1 MDEIGIIHFASIA
14 IQDESK
20 ESHKFLIERA
30 KEKGI
35 LISFDVNLRFNL
47 WEDMNEY
54 YNTIQ
59 EFLPYVDILK
69 ISDNELEFVTGT
81 NNIEKAL
88 EDKFKHI
95 SHVLYT
101 KGENG
106 SEVYHNGFK
115 VLNTIP
121 NVKVI
126 DTTGAGDAFVGAYI
140 SKLLKTEEDKKK
152 LSIINLENISR
163 FATNYASLS
172 TTNIGAI
179 SSYVDEE
186 KYKEIFNKI

>member
-1 MDEIGIIHFASIA
+1 MRD
-14 IQDESK
+14 
-20 ESHKFLIERA
+20 
-30 KEKGI
+30 
-35 LISFDVNLRFNL
+35 
-47 WEDMNEY
+47 Y

-88 EDKFKHI
+88 KDKFKHI

-140 SKLLKTEEDKKK
+140 SKLLKTEGDKKK
-152 LSIINLENISR
+152 LSIIDLENISR

-172 TTNIGAI
+172 TTQIGAI
-179 SSYVDEE
+179 SSYVEEE
-186 KYKEIFNKI
+186 KYKEIFNEI

>member
-1 MDEIGIIHFASIA
+1 M
-14 IQDESK
+14 
-20 ESHKFLIERA
+20 
-30 KEKGI
+30 
-35 LISFDVNLRFNL
+35 ISFDVNLRFNL
-47 WEDMNEY
+47 WEDMEDY

-59 EFLPYVDILK
+59 EFLPYVNILK

-81 NNIEKAL
+81 KNIEQAL

-140 SKLLKTEEDKKK
+140 SKLLKTEGDKKK
-152 LSIINLENISR
+152 LSIIDLENISR

-179 SSYVDEE
+179 SSYVDDKKYEE
-186 KYKEIFNKI
+186 VFK